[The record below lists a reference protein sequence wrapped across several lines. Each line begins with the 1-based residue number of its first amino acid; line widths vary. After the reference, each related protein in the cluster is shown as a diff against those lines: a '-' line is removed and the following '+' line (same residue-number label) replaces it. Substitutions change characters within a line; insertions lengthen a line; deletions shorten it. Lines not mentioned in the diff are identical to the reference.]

1 MVKGKTNGF
10 KSSEFWLSLVSVI
23 LGAILTQLE
32 ADGASGPWVQ
42 IAGAVIAGL
51 GAKSYNDSRSKT
63 KAALVAAESVAVAV
77 GSHRTRSASAP
88 TDSEPLRG

>member
-1 MVKGKTNGF
+1 MPNVKGKTNGF

-63 KAALVAAESVAVAV
+63 KAALVAAESVAEAAR
-77 GSHRTRSASAP
+77 G
-88 TDSEPLRG
+88 TDAGKS